1 VAEVEVEYQDL
12 HLVHHLI
19 LLELEDSVVEAKVIK
34 LMEFQAIPEM
44 AQIIKAQVV
53 AVAETLGLMEELVM
67 VALV

>member
-1 VAEVEVEYQDL
+1 
-12 HLVHHLI
+12 
-19 LLELEDSVVEAKVIK
+19 LELEDSVVEAKVIK

-44 AQIIKAQVV
+44 AQIIKAPVV